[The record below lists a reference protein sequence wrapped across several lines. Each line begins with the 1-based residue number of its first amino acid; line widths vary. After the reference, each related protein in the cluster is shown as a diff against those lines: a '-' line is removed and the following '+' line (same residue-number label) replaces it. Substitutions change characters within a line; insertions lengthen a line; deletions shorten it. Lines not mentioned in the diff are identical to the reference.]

1 MLCKLFI
8 SSSLEEAVGFL
19 SFEDFNKVLCGGT
32 GGWGFPDGAS
42 DKDLACQC
50 GGHETLGF
58 DLGQKDSLE
67 EAMATH
73 SSILAWR
80 IPRRVSDAIQPSH
93 PLSSASPPAPNPS
106 QHQGLFQ

>member
-80 IPRRVSDAIQPSH
+80 IP
-93 PLSSASPPAPNPS
+93 
-106 QHQGLFQ
+106 

>member
-1 MLCKLFI
+1 VLCKLFI

-19 SFEDFNKVLCGGT
+19 SFEDFHKVLCGGV
-32 GGWGFPDGAS
+32 GGWGFPDGAN

-73 SSILAWR
+73 SSILTWR
-80 IPRRVSDAIQPSH
+80 IPRTEDLAGCSPKGHTDSDTTEAT
-93 PLSSASPPAPNPS
+93 
-106 QHQGLFQ
+106 

>member
-8 SSSLEEAVGFL
+8 SSSLEEIGGFV
-19 SFEDFNKVLCGGT
+19 SFEDFNKVLCGGI
-32 GGWGFPDGAS
+32 GGWGFPDSAS
-42 DKDLACQC
+42 GKDLACQC

-80 IPRRVSDAIQPSH
+80 IPCPEDLAGHSPKGHRESDKTEAT
-93 PLSSASPPAPNPS
+93 
-106 QHQGLFQ
+106 